1 MRTHPPA
8 FVQAIASRLRLS
20 RAVSSSSVRRIHFPS
35 VRASPSR
42 LCAILLRHRASSAWH
57 HHVCASPAYRA
68 PSRHRAP
75 SRATAPPCFFFFSV
89 AHCARDELA
98 QSAPFQVSCTIACY
112 GAPLLLLQRRL
123 RAHGLRS
130 LCRSRHHAP
139 LCATAP
145 PASSSS
151 ASPIAAQAKFIYL
164 RADGQP
170 SIIFAPTGDYQ
181 YLSRRRAQ

>member
-1 MRTHPPA
+1 MRTHPPPSSKLSRRACA
-8 FVQAIASRLRLS
+8 FRAPFQAQVCAEYTSPVFVRRLRAS
-20 RAVSSSSVRRIHFPS
+20 ARFSCVIVRHQRGIIMRAPLQRIVRR
-35 VRASPSR
+35 
-42 LCAILLRHRASSAWH
+42 
-57 HHVCASPAYRA
+57 
-68 PSRHRAP
+68 SRHRAP